1 MAKSSVGLIVSAE
14 VDIDERTGHTHGIY
28 CHRPDR
34 ELLCEV
40 GVKSVAGFLR
50 SLIDMLGAIPCPA
63 LLDLGD
69 IKLEEVVQP
78 G

>member
-1 MAKSSVGLIVSAE
+1 MGRSSVGLIVSAE
-14 VDIDERTGHTHGIY
+14 VDIDGRIRHTHGIY
-28 CHRPDR
+28 CHKPDR
-34 ELLCEV
+34 ELLCGV

-63 LLDLGD
+63 LLNLGD